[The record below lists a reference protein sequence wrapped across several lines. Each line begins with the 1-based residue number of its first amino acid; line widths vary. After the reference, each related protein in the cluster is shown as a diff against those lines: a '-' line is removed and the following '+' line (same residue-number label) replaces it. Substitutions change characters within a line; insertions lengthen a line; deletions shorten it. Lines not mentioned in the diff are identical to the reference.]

1 MPHRVRLGAA
11 SAQLRCN
18 QWPEMVD
25 PAAHGLIGEYDPAF
39 RQHIFDVAKAQGEP
53 QIEPDRLL
61 DDFGGKP
68 VPFVAD
74 FLHPLG
80 YRTASEA
87 ASKICR
93 DKAQAGHT
101 VLSIRVELRAKGLPA
116 RRG

>member
-1 MPHRVRLGAA
+1 RGIVTLLKKEHKNFYA
-11 SAQLRCN
+11 SNIFYRTAT
-18 QWPEMVD
+18 
-25 PAAHGLIGEYDPAF
+25 AF

-93 DKAQAGHT
+93 DKAIWDIG
-101 VLSIRVELRAKGLPA
+101 VDVA
-116 RRG
+116 RRSLVNLSTPAKVQEF